1 MEPHTRSEFKR
12 TFSEYLSLPE
22 WDWTYVACQTF
33 DDDKHHLSH
42 SLIPWSW
49 GHFMREI
56 ARDAIVN
63 YGFYFAE
70 RGRMGRL
77 HWHALVHVRSNLLGQ
92 PRRHEL
98 QAEQSNRFGFF
109 QLVPFIAQD
118 TRMHS
123 LAVAKIATGIATY
136 LTKYV
141 AKDTWS
147 DDATWDFTGFMG
159 GSKVDCGRIARAIGL
174 PDGRSLPIHTGKECK

>member
-1 MEPHTRSEFKR
+1 MEPHTRHEFKR

-33 DDDKHHLSH
+33 DDDKYHLSH

-49 GHFMREI
+49 AHFMQEAARE
-56 ARDAIVN
+56 ALMN
-63 YGFYFAE
+63 YGFFFAE
-70 RGRMGRL
+70 RGKGGRL
-77 HWHALVHVRSNLLGQ
+77 HWHALVHIRPNLFGL

-98 QAEQSNRFGFF
+98 QAEQSNKFGFF
-109 QLVPFIAQD
+109 QLVPYQTQG
-118 TRMHS
+118 TRLHS
-123 LAVAKIATGIATY
+123 PAVEKIATGIATY

-147 DDATWDFTGFMG
+147 DDATWDFSGFLG
-159 GSKVDCGRIARAIGL
+159 GSRADSARIARAIGVGL
-174 PDGRSLPIHTGKECK
+174 SGVCQK